1 MNYTIH
7 ITKKAEADI
16 ESAADYIEHTL
27 LNPKAADSLLAFAE
41 RKINALS
48 CMPQSHQ
55 LVDDAVLKALGI
67 RYLLI
72 KNYIAFYTID
82 EVSKYTSKQWRRI
95 SIKPGITGMW
105 QVNGRSA
112 VTDFNRVVE
121 LDTDYIDN
129 WSLFLDIK
137 IILMT
142 ITHVLA
148 RKNSY

>member
-55 LVDDAVLKALGI
+55 LIDDAVLKALGI

-82 EVSKYTSKQWRRI
+82 ADSKTIHIIRFLYNKR
-95 SIKPGITGMW
+95 
-105 QVNGRSA
+105 
-112 VTDFNRVVE
+112 
-121 LDTDYIDN
+121 N
-129 WSLFLDIK
+129 WIH
-137 IILMT
+137 ILK
-142 ITHVLA
+142 A
-148 RKNSY
+148 QPANFE